1 MKFSRKASANWKGQI
16 KAGMGTISTESK
28 VLDASKYGF
37 ATRFEDGKGTNP
49 EELIGAA
56 HAGCFTM
63 QLTAF
68 LGGEGYTAED
78 LKTDANVTFE
88 EGAITKIDLTL
99 VGKVPEFDAET
110 FKKIAT
116 KAKEN
121 CPVSKLLNAEISLDA
136 TLEE

>member
-1 MKFSRKASANWKGQI
+1 
-16 KAGMGTISTESK
+16 
-28 VLDASKYGF
+28 
-37 ATRFEDGKGTNP
+37 
-49 EELIGAA
+49 
-56 HAGCFTM
+56 M

-68 LGGEGYTAED
+68 LGEEGYTAED

-88 EGAITKIDLTL
+88 DGAITKIDLTL
-99 VGKVPEFDAET
+99 VGKVPECDAET